1 MARAHYQMAIR
12 DYNERYVQ
20 SKKFYFED
28 STTVKFNEN
37 SETFKSANENET
49 EE

>member
-28 STTVKFNEN
+28 GTTVNFNEN
-37 SETFKSANENET
+37 SETFKSVKENEA

>member
-1 MARAHYQMAIR
+1 MARSHYQIAIR
-12 DYNERYVQ
+12 DYNERYIR

-28 STTVKFNEN
+28 REKE
-37 SETFKSANENET
+37 FKNVCKTKYIEENET

>member
-28 STTVKFNEN
+28 SVKEFEN
-37 SETFKSANENET
+37 FCETKSVKENET

>member
-28 STTVKFNEN
+28 SVNKNDC
-37 SETFKSANENET
+37 ETKSVNENEA

>member
-28 STTVKFNEN
+28 RTAVNFNEN
-37 SETFKSANENET
+37 SETFKSVNENEA

>member
-28 STTVKFNEN
+28 IVKKFGNFC
-37 SETFKSANENET
+37 ETKYVNENET